1 MKNFMQ
7 NLLKVLLV
15 STLVFA
21 FACSGD
27 PIGKNNDTSTT
38 SSAGNVNLQGAGATF
53 PRPIY
58 QKWMS
63 EYGKLNPNIRID
75 YQSVGSGAGQ
85 RAILDRTADFGASD
99 DPMKDEDLK
108 KADSDLIHI
117 PTVLGAVVLT
127 YNLEGIEKPLK
138 FSPETVADIYLGKI
152 KKWNDPKIKSDNE
165 GVELPDSDIT
175 PVYRSDSSGTTGVFT
190 NYFAK
195 VSPEFKEKITYSKQP
210 NWVQGV
216 GIGGKGNEGVMGQV
230 KKTPNTIGYVE
241 VAYAKEND
249 LPVALIKNKAGNFVE
264 PSIENIS
271 AAADGVID
279 EMPDDLRISITN
291 AGGENTYPIASFT
304 YILAYKEQKDAT
316 KGKALV
322 DFLWWAIH
330 DGSLFAKD
338 LHYAPLPDEV
348 IKKVEAKINSITAGG
363 KVLREGGV
371 TDAEDGKAEETKK
384 EEESGSEGD
393 KAKTKKAG
401 E

>member
-1 MKNFMQ
+1 MKNLF
-7 NLLKVLLV
+7 LTLLV
-15 STLVFA
+15 FTVALA
-21 FACSGD
+21 LACKPNESSDG
-27 PIGKNNDTSTT
+27 TSTDGKGANI
-38 SSAGNVNLQGAGATF
+38 SLQGAGATF

-63 EYGKLNPNIRID
+63 EYGKLNPNIKID

-85 RAILDRTADFGASD
+85 RAILDKTADFGASD
-99 DPMKDEDLK
+99 DPMKDKDLK
-108 KADSDLIHI
+108 KADSELIHI
-117 PTVLGAVVLT
+117 PTVLGAVVIT
-127 YNLEGIEKPLK
+127 YNLEGIDKPLK

-152 KKWNDPKIKSDNE
+152 KKWNDPKIAADNE
-165 GVELPDSDIT
+165 GVKLPDSDIT

-190 NYFAK
+190 DYFAK

-230 KKTPNTIGYVE
+230 KKTPNTLGYVE

-249 LPVALIKNKAGNFVE
+249 LPVALLKNKAGNFVE

-271 AAADGVID
+271 AAADGVAD

-291 AGGENTYPIASFT
+291 ADGENTYPISSFT

-330 DGSLFAKD
+330 DGSKFAKD
-338 LHYAPLPDEV
+338 LHYAPLPEKV
-348 IKKVEAKINSITAGG
+348 IKKVEGKLNSITANGKPLHEGG
-363 KVLREGGV
+363 KTE
-371 TDAEDGKAEETKK
+371 AKEDGKTEEKK
-384 EEESGSEGD
+384 EEKSD
-393 KAKTKKAG
+393 AKAAG